1 MTTDA
6 DNAHCNPGARQPG
19 TTSDAEQAAGEPLP
33 GRAMMPVSL
42 LAAHPGNVRRDL
54 DLNEEFTESIAA
66 NGVLT
71 ALRITPD
78 GDSFRV
84 IDGGRRL
91 AAALKTGIS
100 DVPYD
105 LVAERAGDEGGQY
118 LDMITANRHHNPL
131 TVLEEADALF
141 AAHKAGAGKVR
152 LRKAAGMTPAAVNHA
167 LTAARLNEE
176 TRAKVGQLEEQL
188 TLDQYA
194 ILVEFEDDPT
204 AVDRLAS
211 AARWGMTLEH
221 EAERLRQERAEHAE
235 HQRLRGELDN
245 AGYVITGT
253 LPADG
258 QLLSSLCQDEEVLT
272 IDTHAACPGR
282 GVFFRPYDLA
292 SPVHYCAD
300 PARYGHTSRYA
311 ATASAPAGAAAP
323 DPNEAPPADPPDPS
337 RRIVIEGNKAWAA
350 AGEVR
355 RRWLAGLFARR
366 TAPREVTVFITGQLL
381 TMPEPLR
388 SGLARAHSDSLFA
401 QLTGRDDREWLEACQ
416 TAPAGLL
423 PLIMLAPI
431 ATAYEYAMSEGEGR
445 NTWRTYRYSLCPRQ
459 QAGDYLHLL
468 AGLGYTLSVIEQA
481 VAEQS
486 PYTGETPPGDPII
499 GEPGEQEARPADDE
513 RPGDEPGTGDGAGI
527 DPVDGTGAEADSG
540 EEPAA
545 A

>member
-6 DNAHCNPGARQPG
+6 DNAHGKPGAGQPG
-19 TTSDAEQAAGEPLP
+19 TTSGAEHSAGEPQP

-105 LVAERAGDEGGQY
+105 LVAERAGDESGQY

-141 AAHKAGAGKVR
+141 AAHKTGAGKVR

-176 TRAKVGQLEEQL
+176 TRAKVDQLEEQL

-194 ILVEFEDDPT
+194 ILAEFEDDPT

-221 EAERLRQERAEHAE
+221 EAERLRQERVEHAQ
-235 HQRLRGELDN
+235 HQRQRGELDN
-245 AGYVITGT
+245 AGYVIAGT
-253 LPADG
+253 LPAVG

-292 SPVHYCAD
+292 TPVHYCAD
-300 PARYGHTSRYA
+300 PARYGHTSRYT
-311 ATASAPAGAAAP
+311 ATASAPAGTAAP

-337 RRIVIEGNKAWAA
+337 RRIVIEGNKAWDA

-401 QLTGRDDREWLEACQ
+401 QLTGRDDRDWLEACR

-431 ATAYEYAMSEGEGR
+431 ATAYEYAMTEGEGR
-445 NTWRTYRYSLCPRQ
+445 NTWRTDRYSPCPRQ

-486 PYTGETPPGDPII
+486 PYTGERPPGDPII

-540 EEPAA
+540 KEPAA